1 MDKPKLLI
9 VEDNESI
16 RTQMKWALAQDYE
29 VFAAG
34 DRTEAMKFV
43 LQQEPSVMTLDLGL
57 PPDPDGVQEGFQT
70 LSDVLEKD
78 VLTKVIIITGRTERE
93 HALRAVEQGAY
104 DFFCKPIEIDE
115 LKVVLRRALHVHN
128 LEHEQRELRHSSEAN
143 AFEEILGGSKQMQEV
158 FALIRR
164 VAPTSAPVL
173 LQGESGTGK
182 ELAARAIHRLSERK
196 KAAFIA
202 INCGAIPEN
211 LLESELF
218 GHEKGAFSGAHT
230 QRKGRIETA
239 EKGTLFLDEIG
250 ELPVPLQVK
259 LLRFLQDQN
268 VVRVGGRQEIPVD
281 CRILAA
287 TNTDLKEAIQAGRF
301 REDLYYRLAVVVI
314 EMPPLRNREGDVAF
328 LAKSF
333 LQKFAAENK
342 KIIKGFTSRAQ
353 RLLEAS
359 PWPGNVRELENRIRR
374 AVIMAEG
381 SKITPQDL
389 EFDADFS
396 AYSTLGL
403 KEARE
408 ALEADLV
415 RRALAK
421 HKGNITQAA
430 AELGISR
437 PTLYEIMDKLGI
449 ERK

>member
-1 MDKPKLLI
+1 MDKPRLLI
-9 VEDNESI
+9 VEDNDSI

-43 LQQEPSVMTLDLGL
+43 LREQPAVMTLDLGL

-93 HALRAVEQGAY
+93 HALRAVEQGAC

-128 LEHEQRELRHSSEAN
+128 LEREQRELRHSSEAK
-143 AFEEILGGSKQMQEV
+143 AFEEILGGSRQMQEV

-164 VAPTSAPVL
+164 VAQTNAPVL

-196 KAAFIA
+196 KAAFVA

-230 QRKGRIETA
+230 LRKGRIESA
-239 EKGTLFLDEIG
+239 EKGTLFLDEIA

-259 LLRFLQDQN
+259 LLRFLQDQT

-353 RLLEAS
+353 RLLETS

-381 SKITPQDL
+381 TKITPQDL

-437 PTLYEIMDKLGI
+437 PTLYEIMDRLGI

>member
-1 MDKPKLLI
+1 MTKPKLLI

-16 RTQMKWALAQDYE
+16 RTQMKWALAQDYQ
-29 VFAAG
+29 VLAAG

-43 LQQEPSVMTLDLGL
+43 LQENPAVMTLDLGL

-78 VLTKVIIITGRTERE
+78 VLTKVIIITGRTEKE
-93 HALRAVEQGAY
+93 HALKAVEQGAY
-104 DFFCKPIEIDE
+104 DFFCKPIEIEE

-128 LEHEQRELRHSSEAN
+128 LECEQRELRQSSEAE
-143 AFEEILGGSKQMQEV
+143 AFEEILGSSKQMQDV
-158 FALIRR
+158 FAAIRR
-164 VAPTSAPVL
+164 VAPTNAPVL
-173 LQGESGTGK
+173 IEGESGTGK
-182 ELAARAIHRLSERK
+182 ELAARAIHHLSDRK
-196 KAAFIA
+196 KAAFIP

-250 ELPVPLQVK
+250 ELPLPLQVK
-259 LLRFLQDQN
+259 LLRFLQDQK

-287 TNTDLKEAIQAGRF
+287 TNSDLKEAIQAGRF

-333 LQKFAAENK
+333 LHKFAAENK
-342 KIIKGFTSRAQ
+342 KMIKGFTSRAQ
-353 RLLEAS
+353 RLLETS

-381 SKITPQDL
+381 TKITPQDL
-389 EFDADFS
+389 EFDANFS

-415 RRALAK
+415 QRALAK

-430 AELGISR
+430 AELGVSR
-437 PTLYEIMDKLGI
+437 PTLYEIMDKHGI

>member
-1 MDKPKLLI
+1 MTKPKLLI

-16 RTQMKWALAQDYE
+16 RIQMKWALAQDYQ
-29 VFAAG
+29 VLAAG
-34 DRTEAMKFV
+34 DRREAMKLV
-43 LQQEPSVMTLDLGL
+43 LQENPAVMTLDLGL
-57 PPDPDGVQEGFQT
+57 PPDPDGVREGFQI

-78 VLTKVIIITGRTERE
+78 VLTKVIIITGRTEKE
-93 HALRAVEQGAY
+93 HALKAVEQGAY
-104 DFFCKPIEIDE
+104 DFFCKPIEIEE
-115 LKVVLRRALHVHN
+115 LKVVLRRALHVYD
-128 LEHEQRELRHSSEAN
+128 LEREQRELRQSSEAE
-143 AFEEILGGSKQMQEV
+143 ALEEILGSSKQMQDV
-158 FALIRR
+158 FAMIRR
-164 VAPTSAPVL
+164 VAPTNAPVL
-173 LQGESGTGK
+173 IRGESGTGK
-182 ELAARAIHRLSERK
+182 ELAARAIHHLSDRK
-196 KAAFIA
+196 KAAFIP

-250 ELPVPLQVK
+250 ELPLPLQVK
-259 LLRFLQDQN
+259 LLRFLQDQK
-268 VVRVGGRQEIPVD
+268 VIRVGGHQEIPID

-287 TNTDLKEAIQAGRF
+287 TNSDLKEAIQAGRF
-301 REDLYYRLAVVVI
+301 RDDLYYRLAVVVI
-314 EMPPLRNREGDVAF
+314 EMPPLRVRQGDVAF

-353 RLLEAS
+353 QLLETS
-359 PWPGNVRELENRIRR
+359 SWPGNVRELENRIRR

-381 SKITPQDL
+381 VKITPRDL
-389 EFDADFS
+389 ELDADFS
-396 AYSTLGL
+396 AYSTIGL

-415 RRALAK
+415 QRALAR
-421 HKGNITQAA
+421 HNGNVTQAA
-430 AELGISR
+430 AELGVSR
-437 PTLYEIMDKLGI
+437 PTLYELMDKLGI